1 MPSFV
6 EYGVEVDVDIDITID
21 EFLSECSSR
30 EIKELIDSLI
40 KDGHLSGHSLSNSG
54 VLSLNESDFT
64 KKTVDLASKYYSM
77 SNEDIKIIED
87 IHRKYC

>member
-6 EYGVEVDVDIDITID
+6 EYGVEVDVDLDITVD

-30 EIKELIDSLI
+30 EIKELIDALI
-40 KDGHLSGHSLSNSG
+40 ADGHLSAHSLSNSV
-54 VLSLNESDFT
+54 VLSLNESDFA

-77 SNEDIKIIED
+77 SNEDIQIIED
-87 IHRKYC
+87 IHKKYC